1 MSNKEIIVRVKE
13 YLNKLDSADYD
24 NIECWQIMSAFNK
37 AQLDFVRKQLSGYN
51 LRRQGDEASK
61 INIDDLEILL
71 TTVDIDMEKKDRY
84 YESID
89 TLPEDYNQFKRVKAN
104 SLMECCPK
112 RPLKIHLE
120 QVADVEDILV
130 DEFRKPSIEWGE
142 TFCTLQGNKIR
153 IYTNNEFEI
162 QEVKLVYYRNPKR
175 VQHIECFDLS
185 LGETPTIE
193 QECEFKDDIIEILLH
208 DTASILSGN
217 IESLNQYNI
226 QKTNVNERM

>member
-1 MSNKEIIVRVKE
+1 MSNKEIIVRIKE

-71 TTVDIDMEKKDRY
+71 TTIDIDIEKKDRY

-120 QVADVEDILV
+120 QVADVEDMLV
-130 DEFRKPSIEWGE
+130 DLVHGDIDDEECKEI
-142 TFCTLQGNKIR
+142 
-153 IYTNNEFEI
+153 I
-162 QEVKLVYYRNPKR
+162 QEINDMRN
-175 VQHIECFDLS
+175 EED
-185 LGETPTIE
+185 EDE
-193 QECEFKDDIIEILLH
+193 E
-208 DTASILSGN
+208 
-217 IESLNQYNI
+217 
-226 QKTNVNERM
+226 

>member
-1 MSNKEIIVRVKE
+1 MSNKEIIVRIKE

-71 TTVDIDMEKKDRY
+71 TTIDIDIEKKDRY

-120 QVADVEDILV
+120 QVADVEDMLV
-130 DEFRKPSIEWGE
+130 DSF
-142 TFCTLQGNKIR
+142 
-153 IYTNNEFEI
+153 FEI
-162 QEVKLVYYRNPKR
+162 SSNNKNINDLYLLKLIFLLFNIFVFSISIMEFTIMYGL
-175 VQHIECFDLS
+175 LS
-185 LGETPTIE
+185 I
-193 QECEFKDDIIEILLH
+193 
-208 DTASILSGN
+208 
-217 IESLNQYNI
+217 
-226 QKTNVNERM
+226 